1 MVLAV
6 PDTGECYRYP
16 GNKRCDGTWNF
27 FHSLIF
33 ASCKGNTKAI
43 GRSSGR

>member
-6 PDTGECYRYP
+6 PDTDECYCYP

-27 FHSLIF
+27 FHSLNF
-33 ASCKGNTKAI
+33 TSCKGDTKAI
-43 GRSSGR
+43 SRRSGL